1 MANRRRVR
9 AAFPALPFSVLLL
22 IVAVMPAVLQTY
34 AGIGVR
40 IIRSG
45 SMEPAY
51 APGDAVVV
59 RTVQARDLVEGDVA
73 VLLHPQDDEIQ
84 AHRILTV
91 DEGPTTTSLVTKGDA
106 NPMSDL
112 PVDVPSSSGIEIV
125 ALRLPKFGYVI
136 STLDSPLILGGMC
149 ALGLVMLTAFEVHN
163 RRRRKSVPLPAT
175 P

>member
-1 MANRRRVR
+1 MTKGLRMRTHRSTLRFLALL
-9 AAFPALPFSVLLL
+9 AF
-22 IVAVMPAVLQTY
+22 VAVAPAMLQTY

-45 SMEPAY
+45 SMEPTY

-59 RTVQARDLVEGDVA
+59 RTVQARDVVEGDVA
-73 VLLHPQDDEIQ
+73 LLLHPKDDEIQ
-84 AHRILTV
+84 AHRILTL

-136 STLDSPLILGGMC
+136 STLGSPLILGGMC